1 MFSPKFVLWFLISI
15 FIVHNIATGL
25 AIYWIYFW
33 FDIPMH
39 FLGGFWVALV
49 GLVFVFNFQKP
60 IFKEREILGFNLSE
74 KTALV
79 LSAFLIIVSF
89 TALIGVLWEFYEFLW
104 DIFISVKTPAVIMG
118 GDNVDTLKDLF
129 FDLLGG
135 STCVLIYLIL
145 PIKHLMSH

>member
-1 MFSPKFVLWFLISI
+1 ML
-15 FIVHNIATGL
+15 
-25 AIYWIYFW
+25 
-33 FDIPMH
+33 MH

-49 GLVFVFNFQKP
+49 GLVFIFDFKKP
-60 IFKEREILGFNLSE
+60 IFKEREILGFNLSGGISS
-74 KTALV
+74 A
-79 LSAFLIIVSF
+79 LSALLIIVSF
-89 TALIGVLWEFYEFLW
+89 TVLIGALWEFYEFLW